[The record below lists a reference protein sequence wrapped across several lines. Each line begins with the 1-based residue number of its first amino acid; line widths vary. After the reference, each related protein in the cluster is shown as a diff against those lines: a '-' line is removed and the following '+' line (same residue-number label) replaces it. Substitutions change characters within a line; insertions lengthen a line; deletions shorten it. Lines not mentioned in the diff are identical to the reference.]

1 MKSKC
6 LRGKKPIEFKVDEN
20 QTLENIEFLICI
32 LAKNLYS
39 LSLPVKLFIWR
50 DSDSVWLSYSSHQ
63 DEWWWLCRGDDSFGV
78 CPIFF
83 LCNPIQI
90 NFLHLP
96 SFYNLTEIFQI
107 PTRKNSVFND
117 YKAMTS
123 FFFPSLSLKNLSKN
137 QPKCF
142 YAMLGF

>member
-50 DSDSVWLSYSSHQ
+50 DSDRAIWLPYSSHQ
-63 DEWWWLCRGDDSFGV
+63 DEWGCAVGRGDDSFGV

-83 LCNPIQI
+83 LCYPIQI

-96 SFYNLTEIFQI
+96 SFYKLTEIFQI
-107 PTRKNSVFND
+107 PTPNV
-117 YKAMTS
+117 
-123 FFFPSLSLKNLSKN
+123 
-137 QPKCF
+137 CV
-142 YAMLGF
+142 